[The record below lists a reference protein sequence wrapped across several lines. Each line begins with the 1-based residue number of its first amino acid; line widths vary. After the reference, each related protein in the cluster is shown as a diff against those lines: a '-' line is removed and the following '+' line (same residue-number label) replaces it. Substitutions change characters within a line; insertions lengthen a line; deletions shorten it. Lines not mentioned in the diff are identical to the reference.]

1 MRLGIWLAIFGLLTC
16 LPTQAAAQRLKGD
29 ALDQR
34 VQALMVAAH
43 VPGLGVALIEHGRV
57 TYLKAYGERD
67 VEHHLPLRTDTVMYA
82 ASLTKAAFA
91 YSVMMMV
98 DEGRIDVD
106 RPIGNDL
113 PKPLPDYP
121 KYADLADDPR
131 WRLLTPRILLSHR
144 SGFANYRYWP
154 PGKDYDPNGKLR
166 IYFEPGTRYSY
177 SGEGINLLQ
186 FTIEHGLNIDV
197 SDYMR
202 AHLFE
207 RFDMPRTS
215 LVWRDDFASNV
226 AQGYDE
232 AGKRLGHKQRSD
244 ARAAGSMD
252 TSLHDYAQLAA
263 AMVRGDGLKPATHAA
278 WLKPQIRIHSVQ
290 QFPPLVL
297 PDTTDNDGIVLSYA
311 MGVGTFVSP
320 QGPAWF
326 KEGHD
331 DGTNNLLLCLERSQ
345 DCVLLMSNSSN
356 AESIFPY
363 LIQATLGKVCFP
375 WYWASYIPF
384 DHPQWRGDEARKQP
398 HPPCQP
404 FLFHAPPQRATVH
417 SKSTNS

>member
-1 MRLGIWLAIFGLLTC
+1 MRLKTWLVVAALLFG
-16 LPTQAAAQRLKGD
+16 QVAAAADHPLRD
-29 ALDQR
+29 SALDRR
-34 VQALMVAAH
+34 VETLMDAAH
-43 VPGLGVALIEHGRV
+43 VSGLALALIENGRV

-82 ASLTKAAFA
+82 ASLTKTAFA
-91 YSVMMMV
+91 YGVMMMV
-98 DEGRIDVD
+98 DEGRLELD

-154 PGKDYDPNGKLR
+154 PGKDYDPNGKLH
-166 IYFEPGTRYSY
+166 IYFDPGTRYSY

-186 FTIEHGLNIDV
+186 FAIEHGAGVDV
-197 SDYMR
+197 SDDLNT
-202 AHLFE
+202 HIFK
-207 RFDMPRTS
+207 RFGMPRTS
-215 LVWRDDFASNV
+215 LVWRDDFGNNV

-232 AGKRLGHKQRSD
+232 TGKSLGHKHRSE

-252 TSLHDYAQLAA
+252 TTVHDYAQLAA
-263 AMVRGDGLKPATHAA
+263 AMVRGDGLKSATHAA
-278 WLKPQIRIHSVQ
+278 WLKPEIRIHSVQ
-290 QFPPLVL
+290 QFPPMVL
-297 PDTTDNDGIVLSYA
+297 PDTKDNDGIALSYA
-311 MGVGTFVSP
+311 LGVGTYQSP
-320 QGPAWF
+320 RGTVWF

-331 DGTNNLLLCLERSQ
+331 DGTNNLLVCMDKTRDCL
-345 DCVLLMSNSSN
+345 LLLSNSSN

-363 LIQATLGKVCFP
+363 LIQATLGDICFP
-375 WYWASYIPF
+375 WYWDGYIPY
-384 DHPQWRGDEARKQP
+384 DHPEWRGTDAQKQP

-404 FLFHAPPQRATVH
+404 LRMRSQAVR
-417 SKSTNS
+417 